1 MSVARAAVGC
11 EAVVGL
17 LAPSGTE
24 QCCKAGAELCRMG
37 TCSERGQ
44 LLPYLDVGPG
54 FLLDCYVRKQPGAKA
69 KGCDLRMLL
78 AEWGGLEKGFMHEL

>member
-1 MSVARAAVGC
+1 
-11 EAVVGL
+11 
-17 LAPSGTE
+17 
-24 QCCKAGAELCRMG
+24 MG

-54 FLLDCYVRKQPGAKA
+54 LLLDCYVRKQPGAKA
-69 KGCDLRMLL
+69 KGCDLRILL